1 MSMERDH
8 KETSPLFGKRDDVIN
23 NSKVESQY
31 GSQGPEKDDIA
42 EDDDEYAAS
51 HGAPKDDRLEYV
63 LTFKLICIA

>member
-1 MSMERDH
+1 MDP
-8 KETSPLFGKRDDVIN
+8 KGLK
-23 NSKVESQY
+23 
-31 GSQGPEKDDIA
+31 KDDIA